1 MAEFLFSQKYTS
13 IIKDHPTPP
22 PRLYKY
28 RSLRG
33 EAKIFSK
40 SLVTRAEAYF
50 AKPNEL
56 NDPYD
61 CRPHNTWESTAAER
75 RAFLAMA
82 IKGIEPGLSRAARRS
97 RIAQMNNTL
106 TSQMQREGFEVAA
119 HAAYTKNLKD
129 TGIFSLSAEPAS
141 NLMWSHYGDAHRGIC
156 VAFDFVS
163 LNTICPMPM
172 TYSSERPSYNMFRN
186 VVALEELGFLR
197 KSLDWAYEEEWRS
210 VGLWWSGRHVL
221 PEGSLVGV
229 ILGAGI
235 SNDDRT
241 EVVDWVLDSGR
252 SIEVSQA
259 AFEPKTYR
267 LSFSPVEL

>member
-1 MAEFLFSQKYTS
+1 MAEFLFSHKYTS

-22 PRLYKY
+22 LRLYKY

-33 EAKIFSK
+33 ETKIFSR
-40 SLVTRAEAYF
+40 SLVTLAEAYF
-50 AKPNEL
+50 AKPHEL

-61 CRPHNTWESTAAER
+61 CRPHNTWQSTAAER
-75 RAFLAMA
+75 RAFLGMA
-82 IKGIEPGLSRAARRS
+82 IRGLEPGLSRAARRS
-97 RIAQMNNTL
+97 RIAQMNSAM

-119 HAAYTKNLKD
+119 HAAYDKNLKD
-129 TGIFSLSAEPAS
+129 TGVFSLSAEPAS

-156 VAFDFVS
+156 VAFDFAALS
-163 LNTICPMPM
+163 GICPMPM
-172 TYSSERPSYNMFRN
+172 KYSAERPSYNMFRN

-197 KSLDWAYEEEWRS
+197 KSLDWAYEQEWRS
-210 VGLWWSGRHVL
+210 VGLWWSGRYLL
-221 PEGSLVGV
+221 PRESIVGV

-235 SNDDRT
+235 SDGDRA
-241 EVVDWVLDSGR
+241 EVVDWVLESGR

-259 AFEPKTYR
+259 AFEPKSYS